1 MATRSAARCCSRSAR
16 RARAPLTAASTA
28 SLRSRWRSGRPSSR
42 SMSACSSA
50 SAGRRFAL
58 WWHKGGLCL
67 AGAVLSIPLQGL
79 DAMALPL
86 TQAWHPQAWTTGL
99 GTAFGLTAIIAAAA
113 LALGLVALRG
123 SSRSRVKFVALTALA
138 GAGVA
143 LAASGHAGTAQPSF
157 VTRPSVF
164 LHAIAVA
171 FWIGS
176 LLPLLVLLRTAP
188 DGDAALKRFSRT
200 IPFALVA
207 LAASGVLLAVVQLD
221 RLDALW
227 TTNYGLVLSGKL
239 ALILALLALAA
250 ANRYRLVPRFER
262 LGRPAARPLAAS
274 IAVECVI

>member
-1 MATRSAARCCSRSAR
+1 WSRPMATRSAARCCSRSAR
-16 RARAPLTAASTA
+16 RARAPPTAASTA
-28 SLRSRWRSGRPSSR
+28 SLWSRWRSGRPSSR

-58 WWHKGGLCL
+58 WWHKGGHCRR
-67 AGAVLSIPLQGL
+67 APECGS
-79 DAMALPL
+79 
-86 TQAWHPQAWTTGL
+86 
-99 GTAFGLTAIIAAAA
+99 
-113 LALGLVALRG
+113 RG
-123 SSRSRVKFVALTALA
+123 PWALA

-176 LLPLLVLLRTAP
+176 LLPLLVLVRTAP
-188 DGDAALKRFSRT
+188 QGDVTLKRFSST

-207 LAASGVLLAVVQLD
+207 PAASGVLLAVVQLD

-250 ANRYRLVPRFER
+250 ANRYRLVPRFE
-262 LGRPAARPLAAS
+262 
-274 IAVECVI
+274 